1 MTDKIGSIFKTKTEK
16 AYLDVTDSELTAML
30 LEAASSPALQD
41 NLAVVRS
48 LLTHGANVNSTDK
61 HGNTPLYWA
70 SLRGH
75 LETVKELLSSGARA
89 DISNHRDETALH
101 KAAEHG
107 HFNIVK
113 ELLAHNANVNKQ
125 TYEDKTALYWASARG
140 NLEIVKILLEKKA
153 KASIVNENC
162 ETPLFRAIVEGHFDI
177 VVALLEASDPSVNKA
192 NYEDATPLHEAS
204 KKGKL
209 DIVKL
214 LLDHGADVDS
224 TDQDGFTAL
233 EWASYNGYFEI
244 VKILLHH
251 DASVNTADKDGMT
264 ALMWA
269 TRFKYDE
276 IVNELLTHGAS
287 VNLAERN
294 GYTALHWA
302 ANFGHVDIVENLL
315 AHGSFVG
322 VTDMNGWT
330 PLHLS
335 SKDGH
340 LDIVKLLLDA
350 GAETLVKTKDG
361 RTARGLGNDA
371 IKPAIDDFELPISI
385 QRAIERIGEV
395 LQNANK
401 SKSDIVVVG
410 SAILNQSVQFQFHQE
425 NVLTTA
431 LTVERILRHVL
442 RCGSPD
448 EASALLT
455 VLKVMES
462 HLKNILEKIDPLQ
475 LQLEDIQGQ
484 GKVQLIGSEIVR
496 LQDRLVAAA
505 ENLHINLNDQ
515 VVGTVYDLQSQLG
528 RTMDVMGNLDKKLKV
543 IDDLRKE
550 DQKDEHNNLL
560 MQIKASL
567 KLYDRQVALGN
578 ITYDENFVIQCESCQ
593 QRIGEAMMPQQLK
606 TSR

>member
-322 VTDMNGWT
+322 VTDM
-330 PLHLS
+330 
-335 SKDGH
+335 
-340 LDIVKLLLDA
+340 
-350 GAETLVKTKDG
+350 DG

-462 HLKNILEKIDPLQ
+462 HLKNILETIDPLQ

>member
-61 HGNTPLYWA
+61 
-70 SLRGH
+70 
-75 LETVKELLSSGARA
+75 
-89 DISNHRDETALH
+89 RDETALH

-153 KASIVNENC
+153 KASIVNENG

-287 VNLAERN
+287 VNLAER
-294 GYTALHWA
+294 
-302 ANFGHVDIVENLL
+302 
-315 AHGSFVG
+315 
-322 VTDMNGWT
+322 
-330 PLHLS
+330 
-335 SKDGH
+335 
-340 LDIVKLLLDA
+340 
-350 GAETLVKTKDG
+350 TKDG

-371 IKPAIDDFELPISI
+371 IKAAIDDFELPISI

-395 LQNANK
+395 LQNANM
-401 SKSDIVVVG
+401 SKSEIVVVG
-410 SAILNQSVQFQFHQE
+410 SAILNQCLQFQFHQE

-462 HLKNILEKIDPLQ
+462 HLKNILETIDPSQ

-484 GKVQLIGSEIVR
+484 GKVHLIGSEIVR

-543 IDDLRKE
+543 IDDLPKE

-593 QRIGEAMMPQQLK
+593 Q
-606 TSR
+606 

>member
-224 TDQDGFTAL
+224 TDQDG
-233 EWASYNGYFEI
+233 
-244 VKILLHH
+244 
-251 DASVNTADKDGMT
+251 
-264 ALMWA
+264 
-269 TRFKYDE
+269 
-276 IVNELLTHGAS
+276 
-287 VNLAERN
+287 
-294 GYTALHWA
+294 
-302 ANFGHVDIVENLL
+302 
-315 AHGSFVG
+315 
-322 VTDMNGWT
+322 
-330 PLHLS
+330 
-335 SKDGH
+335 
-340 LDIVKLLLDA
+340 
-350 GAETLVKTKDG
+350 

-462 HLKNILEKIDPLQ
+462 HLKNILETIDPLQ